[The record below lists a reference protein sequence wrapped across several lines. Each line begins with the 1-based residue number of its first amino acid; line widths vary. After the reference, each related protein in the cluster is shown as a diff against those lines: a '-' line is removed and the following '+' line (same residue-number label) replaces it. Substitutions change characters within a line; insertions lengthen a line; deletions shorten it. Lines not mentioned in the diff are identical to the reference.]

1 MVGDTMQPFIAHDD
15 SLLVSRDIS
24 IENVQSTK
32 IYIVR
37 EYERLQVKR
46 IMRKTPF
53 TNMITIK
60 NDNEFSQNY
69 QSYDIDIQD
78 LPDNFFI
85 GRVIYIGKILY

>member
-1 MVGDTMQPFIAHDD
+1 MVSDTMQPFIAHDD
-15 SLLVSRDIS
+15 SLLLSRDIS
-24 IENVQSTK
+24 IENVQSSK
-32 IYIVR
+32 VYIVR

-78 LPDNFFI
+78 LPDNFFY
-85 GRVIYIGKILY
+85 RKSYLYW